1 LWHFSKRAGNAYC
14 RFVELPLKYIITG
27 I

>member
-14 RFVELPLKYIITG
+14 RFFELPLKYIITG